1 MTTPTATTTPAATTA
16 RARARA
22 ELTAEIVDTAR
33 QHLAR
38 DGAAAL
44 SLRAIA
50 RELGMASSAI
60 YRYFPSRDDLLTR
73 LIVDANDALGVAAEH
88 SEARVKRTDLR
99 GRFAATCAGVRE
111 WALANP
117 HEYALIYGS
126 PVPGYAAPVD
136 TIGPATRVATLLV
149 AVMAQAHA
157 EDRVTLNSESPLPR
171 AAVRS
176 MSPAVHAFP
185 VELPSE
191 LALRGLLAF
200 SGIFGAISFELFG
213 QLHNVI
219 DEDPKLREAFF
230 TAEMARLADLVGLT

>member
-1 MTTPTATTTPAATTA
+1 MITTAPPLTA

-33 QHLAR
+33 QHLAS

-73 LIVDANDALGVAAEH
+73 LIVDAYDALGEAAEH
-88 SEARVKRTDLR
+88 SEARVKRSDLR
-99 GRFAATCAGVRE
+99 GRFAATCSGVRE
-111 WALANP
+111 WSLANP

-157 EDRVTLNSESPLPR
+157 EARVALRSESPLPR
-171 AAVRS
+171 AAIRS

-185 VELPSE
+185 VDLPPD
-191 LALRGLLAF
+191 LVLRGLLAF

-230 TAEMARLADLVGLT
+230 TAEMVRLADLVGLA